1 MTEQTHGPTG
11 PADGFSAAL
20 PVKPAD
26 VQWEIDRLDFATE
39 AMRLAISTVDS
50 DSQRTWRSGT
60 SVLLEAVFDR
70 LAFEVANAIS
80 TLQLMLPPPPD

>member
-1 MTEQTHGPTG
+1 
-11 PADGFSAAL
+11 
-20 PVKPAD
+20 
-26 VQWEIDRLDFATE
+26 
-39 AMRLAISTVDS
+39 MRLAISTVDS

-80 TLQLMLPPPPD
+80 TMQLMLPPAD

>member
-1 MTEQTHGPTG
+1 MTEPTNGPTG

-26 VQWEIDRLDFATE
+26 VQWEIDRLAFVTE

-80 TLQLMLPPPPD
+80 TLQLMLPPPD